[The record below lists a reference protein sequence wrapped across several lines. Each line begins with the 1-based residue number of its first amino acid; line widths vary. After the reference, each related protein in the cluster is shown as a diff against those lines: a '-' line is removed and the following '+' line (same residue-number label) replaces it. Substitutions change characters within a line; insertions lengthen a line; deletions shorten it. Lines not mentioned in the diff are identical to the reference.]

1 MLSLGTFLIY
11 MFQLAVG
18 PTPTDAKQFALL
30 KGEWRIERV
39 VSEGVDLPES
49 EWKGKKVVFAAAD
62 SKQKDKS
69 AAYAGRLRTK
79 GNMAWIETKTVTYFT
94 TTTPA
99 STASSDE
106 EYSCAYQVDGKK
118 MKLLMNKVS
127 SPSDRGPRPITE
139 TKEDRGILFYLK
151 RK

>member
-30 KGEWRIERV
+30 KGEWQIERI
-39 VSEGVDLPES
+39 VSEGIELPVD
-49 EWKGKKVVFAAAD
+49 EWKGKKVVFAATD
-62 SKQKDKS
+62 SKLKENS
-69 AAYAGRLRTK
+69 AAYGGRLRTK
-79 GNMAWIETKTVTYFT
+79 GNMAWLETKTVTFFSGGPKPVANT
-94 TTTPA
+94 
-99 STASSDE
+99 E
-106 EYSCAYQVDGKK
+106 EQEYSCAYQIDGKK
-118 MKLLMNKVS
+118 MKLLMAKVT

-139 TKEDRGILFYLK
+139 TKEDKGILFYLK

>member
-11 MFQLAVG
+11 MFQLAIG

-62 SKQKDKS
+62 AKQKDKS
-69 AAYAGRLRTK
+69 AAFAGRLRTK
-79 GNMAWIETKTVTYFT
+79 GNMAWVETKTVTYFT
-94 TTTPA
+94 DGPKSVTQ
-99 STASSDE
+99 TAEE

-139 TKEDRGILFYLK
+139 TKDDKGILFYLK